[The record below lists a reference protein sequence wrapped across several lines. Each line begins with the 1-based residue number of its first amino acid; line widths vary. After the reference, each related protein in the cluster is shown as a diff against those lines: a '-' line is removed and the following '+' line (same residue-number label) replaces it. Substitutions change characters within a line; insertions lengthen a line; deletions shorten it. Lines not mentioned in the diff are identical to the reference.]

1 MHAGVVV
8 GKPREMWK
16 RRSNMPSKIAF
27 LPTRRSAAFFATPV
41 GEVGV
46 QISALIGRFSRESP
60 PGHLNAHQLTG
71 IERRTTRRG
80 IARQRKIDRTAHT
93 RPKMSARSTF
103 KQEHP
108 LGAFVDAARE
118 PG

>member
-1 MHAGVVV
+1 LV
-8 GKPREMWK
+8 
-16 RRSNMPSKIAF
+16 KI
-27 LPTRRSAAFFATPV
+27 SAPDWPIFPGITPV
-41 GEVGV
+41 TSRAP
-46 QISALIGRFSRESP
+46 IDRALSV
-60 PGHLNAHQLTG
+60 A
-71 IERRTTRRG
+71 RRG
-80 IARQRKIDRTAHT
+80 EASRDERKIDRTAHT